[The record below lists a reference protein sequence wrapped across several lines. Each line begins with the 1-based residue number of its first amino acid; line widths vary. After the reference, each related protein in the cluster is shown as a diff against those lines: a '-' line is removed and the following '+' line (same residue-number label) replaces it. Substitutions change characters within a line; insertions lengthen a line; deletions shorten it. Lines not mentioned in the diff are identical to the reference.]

1 MEVRVLKIS
10 NNKRKEQ
17 MMSGLDVLN
26 IHKKQF
32 ESKGKVTYSTG
43 VPINRKPE
51 KIILTL
57 GNILD
62 TLYLCEIEDHKYKE
76 KGVLFTPKEQEFIEN
91 ISIEFKDEDNVS
103 WLLVKAMKRISM
115 DYFEDDNTKK
125 VIRVFIKSR
134 ANNKTLDI
142 NQAL

>member
-17 MMSGLDVLN
+17 RMSGLDVLN

-62 TLYLCEIEDHKYKE
+62 TLYLCEIEDHKYEE
-76 KGVLFTPKEQEFIEN
+76 KGVLFKPKEQEFIEN
-91 ISIEFKDEDNVS
+91 TPVEFKDEDNVS
-103 WLLVKAMKRISM
+103 WLLIKSMKRITM
-115 DYFEDDNTKK
+115 DYFEEKYTKK
-125 VIRVFIKSR
+125 AIERFIKSR
-134 ANNKTLDI
+134 ANNKTLNI
-142 NQAL
+142 NQNL